1 MSDYTHT
8 EDALEEDARRRAQGI
23 AADDAAAHSA
33 AADDQRPSPDAE
45 AEQAQSTGRQHDIEA
60 ASCQR
65 SQRDRRMR
73 GPRR

>member
-8 EDALEEDARRRAQGI
+8 EDALEEDARRRAQRI
-23 AADDAAAHSA
+23 A
-33 AADDQRPSPDAE
+33 AADDQRPSLDAE
-45 AEQAQSTGRQHDIEA
+45 AEQAQRTGRQHDIDA
-60 ASCQR
+60 ASYQR